1 MPENAQ
7 DLTAIVLLNLGGP
20 DSLEAVEPF
29 LYNLFCD
36 PFIIDLPLG
45 FLFRKPLA
53 KHISTKRAKEV
64 RHFFQLI
71 GGKSPLLDLTQQQA
85 QALERRLNEFGKY
98 KVFIAMRYWHPLT
111 AEAMQ
116 QVRASGATAVVL
128 LPLYPQY
135 SRVTTTS
142 SLAEWKRL
150 AHKHDVD
157 KIPTRIIP
165 SYHGDANYLA
175 AVVENLQRCLQENWP
190 PYEPQPHILFSAHGV
205 PVSVI
210 ERGDPYQAQIE
221 ETVRLVMEA
230 MQHSHSHI
238 VCYQSKVGKA
248 EWLKPSTEDTIKN
261 LATQGVK
268 DMLVVPIAFVS
279 DHSETLYEL
288 DILLKGVADEAGVRK
303 YVRMPSLNASPLFI
317 NALAELVRKATQT
330 APTSM
335 ALLGELNMDDFIRRR
350 ANPRTE

>member
-1 MPENAQ
+1 MN
-7 DLTAIVLLNLGGP
+7 DNNLTAVVLLNLGGP
-20 DSLEAVEPF
+20 DSLEAVEPC

-53 KHISTKRAKEV
+53 RRISSKRTNEAQHIYR
-64 RHFFQLI
+64 QI
-71 GGKSPLLDLTQQQA
+71 GGKSPLLELTRQQA
-85 QALERRLNEFGKY
+85 QALERRLNEFGHY
-98 KVFIAMRYWHPLT
+98 KVFIAMRYWHPFT

-135 SRVTTTS
+135 SRTTSTS

-150 AHKHDVD
+150 APKFSVE

-165 SYHGDANYLA
+165 SYHSDANYIA
-175 AVVENLQRCLQENWP
+175 AVAENLQRCLKENWP
-190 PYEPQPHILFSAHGV
+190 PDAPQPHILFSAHGV

-210 ERGDPYQAQIE
+210 ERGDPYQTHIE
-221 ETVRLVMEA
+221 ETVHLVMEA
-230 MQHSHSHI
+230 IRHSHPHI

-248 EWLKPSTEDTIKN
+248 EWLKPSTENTIKK
-261 LATQGVK
+261 LGAEGVK

-288 DILLKGVADEAGVRK
+288 DMLLKDVALAAGVRK
-303 YVRMPSLNASPLFI
+303 YVRVPALNDSPRFI
-317 NALAELVRKATQT
+317 NALAELVRRE
-330 APTSM
+330 
-335 ALLGELNMDDFIRRR
+335 ALTEWTGLGVANMNMI
-350 ANPRTE
+350 EIQ

>member
-1 MPENAQ
+1 MNAISSHK
-7 DLTAIVLLNLGGP
+7 DLTAVVLLNLGGP
-20 DSLEAVEPF
+20 DSLDAVEPF

-53 KHISTKRAKEV
+53 WRISTKRTKEA
-64 RHFFQLI
+64 RHIYQQI

-85 QALERRLNEFGKY
+85 QALERRLNEFGNY
-98 KVFIAMRYWHPLT
+98 KVVIAMRYWHPFT

-116 QVRASGATAVVL
+116 QVRACGATSMVL
-128 LPLYPQY
+128 LSLYPQY
-135 SRVTTTS
+135 SRTTTTS

-150 AHKHDVD
+150 APKHGVD

-165 SYHGDANYLA
+165 SYHTDANYIT
-175 AVVENLQRCLQENWP
+175 AVAENLQRCLQENWQP
-190 PYEPQPHILFSAHGV
+190 NETTPHILFSAHGV

-210 ERGDPYQAQIE
+210 ERGDPYQMQIE

-230 MQHSHSHI
+230 IRHSHPHI
-238 VCYQSKVGKA
+238 ICYQSKVGRA
-248 EWLKPSTEDTIKN
+248 EWLRPSTEDTIKN
-261 LATQGVK
+261 LAAKGVK

-288 DILLKGVADEAGVRK
+288 DILLRGVAEKAGVK
-303 YVRMPSLNASPLFI
+303 TYVRMPSLNSSPRFI
-317 NALAELVRKATQT
+317 NALAELVRKKMKKQEDELSLFPRITWQE
-330 APTSM
+330 M
-335 ALLGELNMDDFIRRR
+335 AVS
-350 ANPRTE
+350 

>member
-1 MPENAQ
+1 MNKNFSQ
-7 DLTAIVLLNLGGP
+7 TDLTAVVLLNLGGP
-20 DSLEAVEPF
+20 DSLESVEPF

-53 KHISTKRAKEV
+53 RRISSKRRKEAQHIY
-64 RHFFQLI
+64 QQI
-71 GGKSPLLDLTQQQA
+71 GGKSPLLELTQQQA
-85 QALERRLNEFGKY
+85 LALESRLAGNEFGQY
-98 KVFIAMRYWHPLT
+98 KVFIAMRYWHPFT
-111 AEAMQ
+111 EAAMQ
-116 QVRASGATAVVL
+116 QVRASGATSVVL

-135 SRVTTTS
+135 SRTTSTS

-150 AHKHDVD
+150 APKYGVD

-165 SYHGDANYLA
+165 SYHNEANYIA
-175 AVVENLQRCLQENWP
+175 AVAENLQRCLKENWQP
-190 PYEPQPHILFSAHGV
+190 HEPQPHILFSAHGV

-210 ERGDPYQAQIE
+210 ERGDPYQAHIE

-230 MQHSHSHI
+230 IRHSHPHI

-248 EWLKPSTEDTIKN
+248 EWLKPSTEDTIKK
-261 LATQGVK
+261 LGAEGVK

-288 DILLKGVADEAGVRK
+288 DMLLKDVALAAGVKK
-303 YVRMPSLNASPLFI
+303 YVRVPSLNSSPRFI
-317 NALAELVRKATQT
+317 NTLAELVRKKTQKHEDELSLFPRLT
-330 APTSM
+330 WQEM
-335 ALLGELNMDDFIRRR
+335 AVR
-350 ANPRTE
+350 